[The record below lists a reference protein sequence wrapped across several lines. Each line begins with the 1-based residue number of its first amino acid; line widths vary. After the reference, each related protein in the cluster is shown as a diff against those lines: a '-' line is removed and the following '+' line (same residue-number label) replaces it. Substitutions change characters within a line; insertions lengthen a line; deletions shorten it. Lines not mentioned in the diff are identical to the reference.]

1 MLTYTNMA
9 QTGHRATWHWAVTQS
24 QPGVGAVHRSAD
36 WDRWHLTK
44 PLEEKQ
50 GWIKGR
56 PIPVQQQP
64 APIPVD
70 QHQWRVAVFQ
80 EEEQV
85 AMCCLPGDNKVNF
98 HPPEVVPPAVG
109 LSTPSLFDIQ
119 TQAQSLNMT
128 HWLCGLIGERA
139 VPMHCIR
146 SMHNNENHEQWNNE
160 KAEYI
165 CQNYCYTMEG
175 EPFKTCNNG
184 Q

>member
-9 QTGHRATWHWAVTQS
+9 QTGHRATWHWAATQS
-24 QPGVGAVHRSAD
+24 QPWVGAVHRSAD
-36 WDRWHLTK
+36 WDRWHLTE

-85 AMCCLPGDNKVNF
+85 ALCCLQGDNKVNF

-109 LSTPSLFDIQ
+109 LSTPLALDPPSRWCLLPYSVALLHERLWASGTRWWDEWI
-119 TQAQSLNMT
+119 TQKGFELGR
-128 HWLCGLIGERA
+128 L
-139 VPMHCIR
+139 
-146 SMHNNENHEQWNNE
+146 
-160 KAEYI
+160 
-165 CQNYCYTMEG
+165 
-175 EPFKTCNNG
+175 
-184 Q
+184 